1 MERAVADPFASWLQV
16 SCVFPFNS
24 LYTGEQLMQM
34 CPSDSR
40 KGRSLRLKYELIDLG
55 EPLAF

>member
-16 SCVFPFNS
+16 SFNS
-24 LYTGEQLMQM
+24 LYAGEQLMQM